1 MTQSFKILDYMYLGN
16 QEDAIDDNELKK
28 TVENSQNLGKMTFTI
43 YKK

>member
-1 MTQSFKILDYMYLGN
+1 MYLGN

-28 TVENSQNLGKMTFTI
+28 TVENSQNLGKMTFTF